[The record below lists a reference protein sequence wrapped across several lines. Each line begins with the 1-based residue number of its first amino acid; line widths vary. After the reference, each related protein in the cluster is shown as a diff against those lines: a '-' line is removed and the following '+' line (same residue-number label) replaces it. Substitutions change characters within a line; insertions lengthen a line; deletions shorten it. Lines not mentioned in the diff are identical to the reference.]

1 VLILEGSSHRDGGA
15 EGMFAAS
22 PSIMQTAWGFAFGPE
37 WRWAPSL
44 MRHKQRA
51 PRKQRNTASGR
62 SAWAPGRSEDLQRE
76 ELQREMWLPIRGNDM
91 GVQHRDAITA
101 AAAARPVISALV
113 LLHAKMD
120 STTGYREPARQHRI
134 ATCDLR
140 LATCDLRPPEGH
152 CTLRQTLL
160 RLVCPSRAAVPGLSS
175 VPCLSTSRHFHPGAA
190 RWLFRGLPASAL
202 GFRPRLGLS
211 QRASA
216 SKSYGAF
223 HLPIR

>member
-1 VLILEGSSHRDGGA
+1 
-15 EGMFAAS
+15 
-22 PSIMQTAWGFAFGPE
+22 
-37 WRWAPSL
+37 
-44 MRHKQRA
+44 
-51 PRKQRNTASGR
+51 
-62 SAWAPGRSEDLQRE
+62 
-76 ELQREMWLPIRGNDM
+76 M
-91 GVQHRDAITA
+91 GVQHRDAVA
-101 AAAARPVISALV
+101 AAAGCEACDISTRTAAGEDGFDNR
-113 LLHAKMD
+113 H
-120 STTGYREPARQHRI
+120 REPARQHRI

-140 LATCDLRPPEGH
+140 LATLDLRPPEGH

-160 RLVCPSRAAVPGLSS
+160 HLVCPSRAAVPGLSS